1 MFIKFGNFVFNFSK
15 FALRRVVVTKPL
27 VSGILYSTSTVF
39 VLRTVVV
46 PKALHLDIFF
56 FNLY

>member
-46 PKALHLDIFF
+46 PKVLHLDFF
-56 FNLY
+56 FF